1 MGDPRKLR
9 KKYSV
14 PRTLWDN
21 ERIEEESNL
30 LKEYGLK
37 NVKELW
43 IAKEQLRKIRR
54 QARSLL
60 GLGEKGQREFEAL
73 ARRVENIG
81 YGKSKAIE
89 DLLGLEVKVVL
100 ERRLQSLVLR
110 KGLAKSM
117 KQARQLVTHGFI
129 AVDGKKVSTPGYLVP
144 VDMENK
150 INYYK
155 PIDISSAEDKEK
167 RIKNV
172 SKEIKEDTGDIEA
185 EFESLEE
192 DEEDEEGKKSKVKG
206 NEAAGEAEAS

>member
-185 EFESLEE
+185 AFENLEE